1 MSVSLFWLVATAEN
15 LGEDPAHRSLQRCRF
30 RNETF
35 LDEGQEV
42 AGSVQPRISSAS
54 NSGLGS
60 RGMTADGFLEQ
71 DIEVVER
78 GLAGVVLLELVEH
91 LCVPVGAQ
99 NAFQDHVVAVV
110 ERITSPSGQ

>member
-1 MSVSLFWLVATAEN
+1 
-15 LGEDPAHRSLQRCRF
+15 
-30 RNETF
+30 
-35 LDEGQEV
+35 
-42 AGSVQPRISSAS
+42 
-54 NSGLGS
+54 
-60 RGMTADGFLEQ
+60 MTADGFLEQ